1 MLTDLKGQCNVVS
14 FAVAH
19 VIHDTISVPA
29 LQIDKCN
36 GRGLVDQWSL
46 CWGPCIYTSCV
57 LKLLVGVI
65 FFLILS
71 ASTTLNASTDL
82 KHQMLI

>member
-29 LQIDKCN
+29 LQIDQCN
-36 GRGLVDQWSL
+36 GRGLVDQVCAEALAS
-46 CWGPCIYTSCV
+46 
-57 LKLLVGVI
+57 
-65 FFLILS
+65 IL
-71 ASTTLNASTDL
+71 
-82 KHQMLI
+82 HVF

>member
-29 LQIDKCN
+29 LQIDQCN
-36 GRGLVDQWSL
+36 GRGLVDQVCAEALAS
-46 CWGPCIYTSCV
+46 
-57 LKLLVGVI
+57 
-65 FFLILS
+65 ILHVFR
-71 ASTTLNASTDL
+71 NF
-82 KHQMLI
+82 